1 MRLFVTDTRGFIGS
15 HFLRAAAQ
23 AGHHLVGLRS
33 PGPGR
38 PDYRV
43 PALHL
48 ALPGPP
54 HWNWSFHTQVSTPS
68 ADLDMGVRA

>member
-54 HWNWSFHTQVSTPS
+54 PLELELPHPS
-68 ADLDMGVRA
+68 QHPIGGS